1 MVGRIKKRMSELNI
15 KNSTQLAKKCGLPFT
30 TMNSI
35 LSRGGDNIGLTNLK
49 KILEGLECSFDY
61 LIYGKEET
69 QIELEEISQ
78 KEEVLIQFTETEPK
92 EEMQTEP
99 KEMEQKKEIQTLET
113 MDASALI
120 DLFARCST
128 QYNVL
133 NLETIHM
140 YNKVKNELLSRL
152 SNF

>member
-1 MVGRIKKRMSELNI
+1 MIERIKKRMGELGI
-15 KNSTQLAKKCGLPFT
+15 KNNTQLAKKCGLPFT

-35 LSRGGDNIGLTNLK
+35 LTRGGDNIGLTNLK

-61 LIYGKEET
+61 LIYGEEDV
-69 QIELEEISQ
+69 QIELEGISQ
-78 KEEVLIQFTETEPK
+78 KKEIVIKPKEMEPK

-99 KEMEQKKEIQTLET
+99 KEMEQKEIQTLET
-113 MDASALI
+113 MDASTLV

-128 QYNVL
+128 QYNIL
-133 NLETIHM
+133 NLETVHM

-152 SNF
+152 SSF